1 MSEDLSSDAS
11 LPNGR
16 GAAAILAAGIG
27 SATLGVLA
35 LAGDAFAPVGHVLSI
50 WPPSG
55 PLSGVTTLTIIV
67 WLASWRAL
75 RRRWRDR
82 TIPLG
87 WVTVA
92 SFAMLAL
99 GLLLTFPPFADRL
112 QGR

>member
-1 MSEDLSSDAS
+1 MSENLFSDDSLS
-11 LPNGR
+11 NGR

-35 LAGDAFAPVGHVLSI
+35 FAGDAVAPLGRLLSI
-50 WPPSG
+50 WPPRG
-55 PLSGVTTLTIIV
+55 PLSGVTTLTVIV

-75 RRRWRDR
+75 GRRWRDR
-82 TIPLG
+82 TVALG

-92 SFAMLAL
+92 SFALLAT
-99 GLLLTFPPFADRL
+99 GLLLTFPPLADRL